1 MKNVLSTAAQ
11 LAGNP
16 DRKLCLGVSVA
27 EYLSDPNPLR
37 LPIALEHD
45 GNWQAI
51 VNECHEAQFH
61 RKPASLTT
69 AEHSRAVLTGFE

>member
-1 MKNVLSTAAQ
+1 MKHVLSTAGQ

-51 VNECHEAQFH
+51 VNECYEAQFH
-61 RKPASLTT
+61 RKPASLTSV
-69 AEHSRAVLTGFE
+69 EQSRIVLTGFE